1 MITAELICFFISS
14 FLCHPLYH
22 KSENYTNNV
31 PLGAVCMN
39 GRALAG
45 TLVQW
50 VKKDNF
56 NKSF

>member
-1 MITAELICFFISS
+1 MFFISS
-14 FLCHPLYH
+14 FLCHPLWY

-50 VKKDNF
+50 VKKRDNF